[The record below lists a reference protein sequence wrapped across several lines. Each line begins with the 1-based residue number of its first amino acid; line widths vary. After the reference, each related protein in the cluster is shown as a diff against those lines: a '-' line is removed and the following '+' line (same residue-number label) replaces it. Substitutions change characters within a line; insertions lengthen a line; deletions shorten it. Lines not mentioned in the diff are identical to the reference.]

1 MNRNVSQRFVFI
13 WKFLLKLKSKL
24 HSPTR
29 SQCKWENFGLTVD
42 LLPWHKE
49 TFALSWKTPH
59 WLWVHAEHPARFDL
73 GFLLLT
79 RYLEF
84 GSSWQLPLSLETCH
98 CLSKAMGSQQD
109 LVAPLWPKAGITP
122 AATSEL
128 GRPNPAV
135 AAAVVLLFGF
145 KVVVFHL
152 PIAVFS
158 RSQGSPGFPVAF
170 LPIFD
175 VAKGIWGL
183 RTQKMAYDT
192 QNLLAISLGL
202 DNEFCG
208 LFPSCLLPC
217 PFKREL
223 IFWRAYIDTLR
234 FYTMLYWQEYH
245 FYCAL

>member
-1 MNRNVSQRFVFI
+1 MKSWRRVLIFM
-13 WKFLLKLKSKL
+13 WKFLLGLKSKL

-29 SQCKWENFGLTVD
+29 PQCKWESFGLTID

-49 TFALSWKTPH
+49 TFALSWKTLD
-59 WLWVHAEHPARFDL
+59 WLWVHAQHPAPSTG
-73 GFLLLT
+73 GFFFCWPGILNSVAAGLCPWRPATALA
-79 RYLEF
+79 RLW
-84 GSSWQLPLSLETCH
+84 GL
-98 CLSKAMGSQQD
+98 KQD
-109 LVAPLWPKAGITP
+109 LVAPPWPKAGITP
-122 AATSEL
+122 AATGES

-135 AAAVVLLFGF
+135 AAAIVLLFGF

-152 PIAVFS
+152 PAAVFS

-175 VAKGIWGL
+175 VAKGVWGL

-192 QNLLAISLGL
+192 QNLLAISWGL
-202 DNEFCG
+202 DDEFCG